1 MCGVFLSADRLAVFT
16 PSFIRFNECN
26 LFFSPLLLH
35 TLRETHMSLP
45 SREALWSGMER
56 VKECNLT
63 QMETASRLHS
73 EALNRFK
80 PLQVTLIMTY
90 DLKSE
95 ESWRKGGVGRP
106 TKGKEESKWGT
117 CGSLA
122 CTSASAFHI
131 STLTLRPK
139 EPPRRPQVKT
149 TEYTCEIKSSYWQPR
164 SAIDSGDHRG
174 LWDVMGPVWKGDLD
188 SPHKHY
194 GVNNVGASR
203 SPRQVYGP
211 RGVTNL
217 LLHAPLKAGIERDIT
232 PRAENNVE
240 RFQWNSI

>member
-16 PSFIRFNECN
+16 PSFIRFNECD

-122 CTSASAFHI
+122 CTMHLLFISARLHYDQRS
-131 STLTLRPK
+131 LRGDLRLRP
-139 EPPRRPQVKT
+139 QNIHVKSNPHIDSTGLLLIPET
-149 TEYTCEIKSSYWQPR
+149 TE
-164 SAIDSGDHRG
+164 
-174 LWDVMGPVWKGDLD
+174 
-188 SPHKHY
+188 
-194 GVNNVGASR
+194 
-203 SPRQVYGP
+203 VYGMLWG
-211 RGVTNL
+211 RCG
-217 LLHAPLKAGIERDIT
+217 KAI
-232 PRAENNVE
+232 
-240 RFQWNSI
+240 